1 MEIFPPIA
9 AANTIGIK
17 NLVWLKPPFLQIPI
31 TTGIITAAVPVL
43 DKKPD
48 IIPVSIII
56 AIIRIVSFLANLL
69 TTLPTSTATPVSKKA
84 APIINIAINKITLE
98 STKPLK
104 ASVAVNT
111 PERCNPTA
119 TIIAVIDNGIFSNA
133 NITIA
138 NTRNP
143 NVIATL

>member
-1 MEIFPPIA
+1 M
-9 AANTIGIK
+9 
-17 NLVWLKPPFLQIPI
+17 
-31 TTGIITAAVPVL
+31 L
-43 DKKPD
+43 DKRPD
-48 IIPVSIII
+48 IIPVSIMI

-69 TTLPTSTATPVSKKA
+69 TTSPTSTATPVSKKA
-84 APIINIAINKITLE
+84 ALIINIAMNKITLE

-111 PERCNPTA
+111 PERCKPTA

-133 NITIA
+133 NMTIA

-143 NVIATL
+143 NVTATL